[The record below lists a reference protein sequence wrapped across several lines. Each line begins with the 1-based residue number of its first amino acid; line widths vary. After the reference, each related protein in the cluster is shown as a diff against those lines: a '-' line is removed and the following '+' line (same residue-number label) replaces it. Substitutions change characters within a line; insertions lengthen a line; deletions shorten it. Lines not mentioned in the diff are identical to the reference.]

1 MHWRSLPF
9 PPGYE
14 PPGISFLAAMLAI
27 VLVFVAYVLWVASVS
42 ARLARESEREGNLI
56 SSDNAP
62 DTPSHAGM
70 PQSPVDT

>member
-14 PPGISFLAAMLAI
+14 PPGGGSLAAMLAI
-27 VLVFVAYVLWVASVS
+27 VLAFVVYVLWVASVS

-62 DTPSHAGM
+62 DDQSAVGM